1 MSSDGDMDDPD
12 LRAAIAA
19 SLGNFPSEE
28 NRPNGNSHE
37 VVDLTAEDS
46 DSDVV
51 PIFPKSNS
59 VIGSETDDDEETV
72 DGDSEDEDMKKAI
85 ALSLQDLTK
94 DDDGP
99 WETPDPNESSKPQN
113 SDRPSSQQP
122 QQPQKPTGILGLDRK
137 QMEQERLARLAK
149 RKAVD
154 IPEASQPEPK
164 HPKIE
169 IPSASN
175 KPQIPST
182 ESSVQFPEGV
192 VKKTWAFGLSRR
204 GDDIKIEEVLQRSD
218 LKVAVLSS
226 FMWDMDWLFSKMD
239 QVNTRF
245 VFLMQAKDDATK
257 RQYERETADM
267 RNLKLCFPPMEGQV
281 QCMHSKLMILFHP
294 GHVRIVVPT
303 ANLTPYDWGEMGGVM
318 ENTVFLIDLPKLHA
332 DSERIET
339 NFKKELIY
347 FLQASAAYEMVT
359 TKLNEYDF
367 SKTAHIALVHSIGG
381 SHVGQARVRTG
392 HCGLGRAV
400 DSLGL
405 RTSRPL
411 NIDFVTSSVGNLS
424 DEFMR
429 SIYFACQGDDG
440 MIEYTFRNAK
450 RPPHNKGT
458 SSAPSIDDSTAKEW
472 KDRFRT
478 YFPSL
483 DVVKNS
489 KGGLPSAGTIC
500 FQSKWYKSPTFP
512 SQVLRDCES
521 RRPGVLMHNK
531 LMYVRP
537 DEPIQLPDN
546 KQCRAWAYV
555 GSANLSESA
564 WGRLVQDR
572 ATKGPKLNCR
582 NWECGVLVPVVEQV
596 PSSETKD
603 IEKQGSGP
611 AATPGNKE
619 SEDMLDVFRE
629 VVPVPMVLPGK
640 RFGGRREP
648 WFFMETET

>member
-1 MSSDGDMDDPD
+1 MSSDGDTDDPD

-99 WETPDPNESSKPQN
+99 WEIPGPNESNKPQN

-122 QQPQKPTGILGLDRK
+122 QQPQNPTGILGLDRK

-169 IPSASN
+169 TPSASH

-192 VKKTWAFGLSRR
+192 VKKTWTFGLPRQ

-245 VFLMQAKDDATK
+245 VFLMQAKDDATVS
-257 RQYERETADM
+257 R
-267 RNLKLCFPPMEGQV
+267 
-281 QCMHSKLMILFHP
+281 
-294 GHVRIVVPT
+294 
-303 ANLTPYDWGEMGGVM
+303 
-318 ENTVFLIDLPKLHA
+318 
-332 DSERIET
+332 
-339 NFKKELIY
+339 
-347 FLQASAAYEMVT
+347 T
-359 TKLNEYDF
+359 T
-367 SKTAHIALVHSIGG
+367 I
-381 SHVGQARVRTG
+381 
-392 HCGLGRAV
+392 
-400 DSLGL
+400 
-405 RTSRPL
+405 
-411 NIDFVTSSVGNLS
+411 
-424 DEFMR
+424 
-429 SIYFACQGDDG
+429 
-440 MIEYTFRNAK
+440 
-450 RPPHNKGT
+450 
-458 SSAPSIDDSTAKEW
+458 
-472 KDRFRT
+472 
-478 YFPSL
+478 SL
-483 DVVKNS
+483 DIS
-489 KGGLPSAGTIC
+489 PSMHQMYC
-500 FQSKWYKSPTFP
+500 FC
-512 SQVLRDCES
+512 D
-521 RRPGVLMHNK
+521 
-531 LMYVRP
+531 
-537 DEPIQLPDN
+537 
-546 KQCRAWAYV
+546 
-555 GSANLSESA
+555 
-564 WGRLVQDR
+564 
-572 ATKGPKLNCR
+572 
-582 NWECGVLVPVVEQV
+582 
-596 PSSETKD
+596 
-603 IEKQGSGP
+603 
-611 AATPGNKE
+611 
-619 SEDMLDVFRE
+619 
-629 VVPVPMVLPGK
+629 
-640 RFGGRREP
+640 
-648 WFFMETET
+648 